1 MRNHKIKIPTNQK
14 GGLWDFF
21 GSLNNPPVLL
31 GERETSRANNKKG
44 ELKASPK
51 ESLPC
56 VRGGGT
62 RQGFPEANE
71 MSFGGSLGS
80 VTEGL
85 LTKGKQSL
93 SHFVTAPF
101 TQGSLLKLPV
111 YGSQC
116 V

>member
-1 MRNHKIKIPTNQK
+1 MGIFI
-14 GGLWDFF
+14 
-21 GSLNNPPVLL
+21 GSLNKPPVLL
-31 GERETSRANNKKG
+31 GEQKKSMATNKTD
-44 ELKASPK
+44 ELQASPK